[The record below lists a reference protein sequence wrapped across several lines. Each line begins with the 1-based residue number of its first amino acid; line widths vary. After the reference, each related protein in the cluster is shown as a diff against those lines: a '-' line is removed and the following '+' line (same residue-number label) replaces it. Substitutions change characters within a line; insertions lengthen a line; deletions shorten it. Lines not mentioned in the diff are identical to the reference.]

1 MIPGADPIDHS
12 VEKWLLIIQWA
23 LIACIWID
31 AVLRARDKG
40 EKG

>member
-1 MIPGADPIDHS
+1 MSNHDIAQ
-12 VEKWLLIIQWA
+12 WLLIIQWA

-31 AVLRARDKG
+31 AALRARDKG